1 MQCSPWNEI
10 LSNASLQICCR
21 HIPAGAYVQ
30 KTCTP
35 DVQVVMQDAH
45 GQQQPQEAMMAGM
58 GHYLPP
64 PAAFPLMLVGQH
76 CFGAGLTPNG
86 HIPLLVQ
93 LVCGHTLQESITAS
107 QHALIGSSVLHD
119 WGATLDLSKPR
130 PPDSQ
135 TNVTINSNDLTL
147 LPLRLKRQ

>member
-1 MQCSPWNEI
+1 MLHCSYV
-10 LSNASLQICCR
+10 CR
-21 HIPAGAYVQ
+21 HILAGACVQ

-93 LVCGHTLQESITAS
+93 LVCGHTLQGGTPAS
-107 QHALIGSSVLHD
+107 QHALVFTFSVLHD
-119 WGATLDLSKPR
+119 WGATLDLSNCR
-130 PPDSQ
+130 LPDNQAS
-135 TNVTINSNDLTL
+135 TTVNSNHLTGSSLDL
-147 LPLRLKRQ
+147 RRQ